1 MTQGLEESTWACMF
15 YAVIAPLCNGHSD
28 KRKRV
33 AFEALMWKP
42 VKEGSSQITKTDA
55 EKYIKLLRAIYMLE
69 AHGEEEESD

>member
-1 MTQGLEESTWACMF
+1 
-15 YAVIAPLCNGHSD
+15 
-28 KRKRV
+28 
-33 AFEALMWKP
+33 MWKP